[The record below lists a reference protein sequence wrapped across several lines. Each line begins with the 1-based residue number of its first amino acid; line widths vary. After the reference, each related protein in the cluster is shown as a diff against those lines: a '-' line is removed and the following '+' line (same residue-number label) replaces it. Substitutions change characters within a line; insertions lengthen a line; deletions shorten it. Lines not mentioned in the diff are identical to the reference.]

1 MENTKQ
7 NLTSQQK
14 RFRAAVDSSSCV
26 CKSGGEAAQGSLPAL
41 SLHSD
46 QVISLSPRDGVV
58 ERAPG
63 PSSKLQAPSLKL
75 QAP

>member
-14 RFRAAVDSSSCV
+14 RFRAAIDSSSCV

-46 QVISLSPRDGVV
+46 QVISIMGSAYGVQ

-63 PSSKLQAPSLKL
+63 PGLKFQAANVLL
-75 QAP
+75 